1 MAIVV
6 KTLQRGEK
14 YITSEMYNKKK
25 LSPPYIGKIEVML
38 IVDKNYENTWFEFI
52 LCNFTPLLTADIWD
66 YSVQLYF
73 IS

>member
-25 LSPPYIGKIEVML
+25 LSQPYIGKIEVML
-38 IVDKNYENTWFEFI
+38 DRR
-52 LCNFTPLLTADIWD
+52 
-66 YSVQLYF
+66 
-73 IS
+73 